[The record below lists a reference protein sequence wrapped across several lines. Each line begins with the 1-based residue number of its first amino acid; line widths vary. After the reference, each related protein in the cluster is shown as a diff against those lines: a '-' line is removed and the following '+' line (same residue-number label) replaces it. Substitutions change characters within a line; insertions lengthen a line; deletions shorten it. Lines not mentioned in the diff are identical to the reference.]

1 MSATIPP
8 DTASLDV
15 FAVIRPRT
23 TCAPQSGASTPKRT
37 ATTAV
42 KLTVARSGNGKC
54 IVRLGTDSP
63 TTYGQARG
71 CDTALATTV
80 CRTHPTERNRSAVA
94 RICIKPCIQ
103 RGVIRQRRPSAPQ
116 LPTPRR
122 GRVPMQ
128 KRVITCLLPVALA
141 FAATASCNDST
152 EPSNTISYVAN
163 LRASNEVNAN
173 GTSANV
179 NSPNS
184 TGTWTGTLNT
194 STNVLSWTMTY
205 SGLVANSSA
214 SHIHAQAPTTSTA
227 NVVLNFATF
236 SGSTITLGAT
246 SGTASG
252 SINLGTAAT
261 PPSLTI
267 SGDSLRKAIDAGQ
280 AYVNVHS
287 SQYGAG
293 EIRGQ
298 IVKQ

>member
-1 MSATIPP
+1 
-8 DTASLDV
+8 
-15 FAVIRPRT
+15 
-23 TCAPQSGASTPKRT
+23 
-37 ATTAV
+37 
-42 KLTVARSGNGKC
+42 
-54 IVRLGTDSP
+54 
-63 TTYGQARG
+63 
-71 CDTALATTV
+71 
-80 CRTHPTERNRSAVA
+80 
-94 RICIKPCIQ
+94 
-103 RGVIRQRRPSAPQ
+103 
-116 LPTPRR
+116 
-122 GRVPMQ
+122 MQ